1 MRHAP
6 DPGQKIDTFDHE
18 QARAH
23 AAEARIKAGGRRSEP
38 SMLSS
43 WRGRPARSRNSRPEQ
58 ESLARIPLVTSWAK
72 ISVIQSTQNTAVFV
86 GRRFGCNE
94 RGQSQARQ
102 RELGL
107 KRHQLPLPESRA
119 SDFPMTHLQASR
131 NTIDSNF

>member
-1 MRHAP
+1 MGSKVLIR
-6 DPGQKIDTFDHE
+6 GL
-18 QARAH
+18 
-23 AAEARIKAGGRRSEP
+23 GGT
-38 SMLSS
+38 
-43 WRGRPARSRNSRPEQ
+43 PEK
-58 ESLARIPLVTSWAK
+58 K

-86 GRRFGCNE
+86 GPRFGCNE

>member
-58 ESLARIPLVTSWAK
+58 ESLDEAVREARLVRRYPDRDLSMGTASTWASATPWRRRSAGSARRPITSTTPSA
-72 ISVIQSTQNTAVFV
+72 
-86 GRRFGCNE
+86 
-94 RGQSQARQ
+94 
-102 RELGL
+102 
-107 KRHQLPLPESRA
+107 
-119 SDFPMTHLQASR
+119 
-131 NTIDSNF
+131 

>member
-1 MRHAP
+1 MMA
-6 DPGQKIDTFDHE
+6 
-18 QARAH
+18 
-23 AAEARIKAGGRRSEP
+23 
-38 SMLSS
+38 SMSLPVGESS
-43 WRGRPARSRNSRPEQ
+43 ACSVMETTLMPRFLR
-58 ESLARIPLVTSWAK
+58 

-107 KRHQLPLPESRA
+107 KRHQLLLPESRA
-119 SDFPMTHLQASR
+119 SDFPMTHLQASQ

>member
-1 MRHAP
+1 MT
-6 DPGQKIDTFDHE
+6 QKPLDAD
-18 QARAH
+18 
-23 AAEARIKAGGRRSEP
+23 S
-38 SMLSS
+38 
-43 WRGRPARSRNSRPEQ
+43 
-58 ESLARIPLVTSWAK
+58 RIPLVTSWAR

>member
-1 MRHAP
+1 MAHSPLGPSNSHTVYFLEAGKP
-6 DPGQKIDTFDHE
+6 TDLPGPT
-18 QARAH
+18 
-23 AAEARIKAGGRRSEP
+23 
-38 SMLSS
+38 
-43 WRGRPARSRNSRPEQ
+43 NSNN
-58 ESLARIPLVTSWAK
+58 K